1 MAREHSKW
9 FLDFQP
15 PLAHLET
22 DEICGRDQQWGWE
35 IEEFG
40 QVMKKARE
48 SELAYDTND
57 LEDLGEVEFSGSNL
71 CVTYQQ
77 FQ

>member
-1 MAREHSKW
+1 M
-9 FLDFQP
+9 
-15 PLAHLET
+15 
-22 DEICGRDQQWGWE
+22 
-35 IEEFG
+35 
-40 QVMKKARE
+40 MKKARE